1 MIYKR
6 STLSITYISKI
17 KSMKNN
23 QKIKI
28 QKFLTITA
36 LCVFIYLGFS
46 ILSGLNTLNAIQ
58 ADQRNSLRSI
68 ACDTL
73 NNDEYSYKCSRI
85 LNN

>member
-23 QKIKI
+23 
-28 QKFLTITA
+28 LTITA

-46 ILSGLNTLNAIQ
+46 ILAGLNTLNAIQ